1 MPSLRLPMA
10 KIDLTVDQAKRIIA
24 VAPKDSPY
32 YQEAQRVLFAKG
44 YLPSPMNLESDAPPL
59 RPGT

>member
-1 MPSLRLPMA
+1 M
-10 KIDLTVDQAKRIIA
+10 IDLTPDQAKRILM

-32 YQEAQRVLFAKG
+32 YEQAQRVLFAKG
-44 YLPSPMNLESDAPPL
+44 YIPAIRNLESDAPPC

>member
-1 MPSLRLPMA
+1 MA

>member
-1 MPSLRLPMA
+1 M
-10 KIDLTVDQAKRIIA
+10 IDLSVDQARKIIA

-44 YLPSPMNLESDAPPL
+44 YVSTPMRGDSDVPPSHS
-59 RPGT
+59 

>member
-1 MPSLRLPMA
+1 MTQ
-10 KIDLTVDQAKRIIA
+10 IDLTPDQAKRVLQ

-32 YQEAQRVLFAKG
+32 YEEAQRVLFAKG
-44 YLPSPMNLESDAPPL
+44 YIPAPMKFEDDAPPC